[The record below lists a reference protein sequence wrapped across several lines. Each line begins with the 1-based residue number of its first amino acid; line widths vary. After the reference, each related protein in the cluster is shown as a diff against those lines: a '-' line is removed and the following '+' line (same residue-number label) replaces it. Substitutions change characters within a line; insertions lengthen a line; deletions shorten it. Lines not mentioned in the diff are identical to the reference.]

1 MRKQADFLLVS
12 HHKRVCRPPFIE
24 GKQMNAAKL
33 ACAPSELTWHGIDW
47 ADVHCQVRRLQARIV
62 KATQEGKSPAMAAD
76 PFV

>member
-1 MRKQADFLLVS
+1 
-12 HHKRVCRPPFIE
+12 
-24 GKQMNAAKL
+24 MNAAKL